1 MNPNFWTLPG
11 CAYPVM
17 ENKLFTKILKQ
28 VIFYQGRHGDS
39 IEMEL
44 KTVNSH
50 PGHDSTGPRVYL
62 QTQTR
67 ANWA

>member
-28 VIFYQGRHGDS
+28 VIFYQGWHGDF

-44 KTVNSH
+44 KTSF
-50 PGHDSTGPRVYL
+50 GELLIKMSTAWSMWLFYSIKKL
-62 QTQTR
+62 
-67 ANWA
+67 